1 MAAAKDDNMEIT
13 KDTKL
18 ADLIA
23 QYPWLKTEM
32 AKVNEK
38 FKMLNTPV
46 GKIML
51 GKATIA
57 EMSKKSGMEVEAF
70 VFFMKKDVSPRL
82 QKSLLG
88 FASGVMIAAWLTP
101 ILPYMLAFAAGAMC
115 YVVVEELIP
124 EASSGEHSNLSTI
137 GFAVGFV
144 LMMVLDV
151 VMG

>member
-1 MAAAKDDNMEIT
+1 MEIT
-13 KDTKL
+13 KDTRL

-57 EMSKKSGMEVEAF
+57 EMSKKSGLEIDKLVSRLKTLIEEH
-70 VFFMKKDVSPRL
+70 KD
-82 QKSLLG
+82 
-88 FASGVMIAAWLTP
+88 
-101 ILPYMLAFAAGAMC
+101 
-115 YVVVEELIP
+115 
-124 EASSGEHSNLSTI
+124 
-137 GFAVGFV
+137 
-144 LMMVLDV
+144 
-151 VMG
+151 

>member
-18 ADLIA
+18 SDLIA

-57 EMSKKSGMEVEAF
+57 EMSKKSGMEVEAIIERI
-70 VFFMKKDVSPRL
+70 K
-82 QKSLLG
+82 G
-88 FASGVMIAAWLTP
+88 
-101 ILPYMLAFAAGAMC
+101 
-115 YVVVEELIP
+115 LINQ
-124 EASSGEHSNLSTI
+124 HINQ
-137 GFAVGFV
+137 
-144 LMMVLDV
+144 
-151 VMG
+151 

>member
-1 MAAAKDDNMEIT
+1 MEIT

-23 QYPWLKTEM
+23 QYPWLKAEM

-57 EMSKKSGMEVEAF
+57 EMSKKSGMEAE
-70 VFFMKKDVSPRL
+70 
-82 QKSLLG
+82 
-88 FASGVMIAAWLTP
+88 
-101 ILPYMLAFAAGAMC
+101 
-115 YVVVEELIP
+115 
-124 EASSGEHSNLSTI
+124 TI
-137 GFAVGFV
+137 IEKI
-144 LMMVLDV
+144 MEIIENHK
-151 VMG
+151 